1 MQKLGQHFLKNA
13 EVLQK
18 IVSALALADNDRVI
32 EIGPGHG
39 ELTAPLVRAAQGK
52 RCEIFCIEKDHALI
66 GELEQFAA
74 QENATAAGGTG
85 DEVSAGARVTIIEG
99 DALKL
104 LPETIAL
111 FPHGASYKIVGNIPY
126 YITGKLLR
134 TISELEHKPERTVL
148 LIQKEVAERICAAP
162 PDMNRL
168 AASVQFWAD
177 AEIVAH
183 VPRKDFSP
191 VPEVDS
197 TVIGLNTKLSAEK
210 SAPGFAKHGD
220 ATRTLDRNL
229 DPALYYRAVRAI
241 FAQPR
246 KTLLNNLSAAAEK
259 TAKKNDIA
267 ARIEKIGINP
277 DARPQDLSIDQIASI
292 ARLGLWS

>member
-18 IVSALALADNDRVI
+18 IVDALALADGDRVI

-39 ELTAPLVRAAQGK
+39 ELTTPIMRAAQGK

-66 GELEQFAA
+66 GELEKFAA
-74 QENATAAGGTG
+74 QEN
-85 DEVSAGARVTIIEG
+85 SAPDGPRVTIIEG

-104 LPETIAL
+104 LPDMTAT
-111 FPHGASYKIVGNIPY
+111 KIVGNIPY

-134 TISELEHKPERTVL
+134 IISELEHKPERTVL

-177 AEIVAH
+177 TEIIAQ

-191 VPEVDS
+191 TPDVDS
-197 TVIGLNTKLSAEK
+197 AVIALNAKI
-210 SAPGFAKHGD
+210 FAGKP
-220 ATRTLDRNL
+220 AR
-229 DPALYYRAVRAI
+229 DPDPTLYYRVGRAV

-246 KTLLNNLSAAAEK
+246 KTLLNNLSAAAGK
-259 TAKKNDIA
+259 TVKKKGVGA
-267 ARIEKIGINP
+267 QIEKIGLNP
-277 DARPQDLSIDQIASI
+277 DARPQDLSIDQIVSI
-292 ARLGLWS
+292 ASMDLWE